1 MIYGIGV
8 DIVEI
13 KRITKLYDKFAD
25 KFVRKLLSDLE
36 LQRFS
41 QLESKLK
48 KNSFLAKRYAAKEAL
63 AKALGTGFRGDLTLN
78 KISVINNDIGKP
90 EILLAKELSNN
101 LPDELKFFISL
112 SDEKQY
118 AIAYVI
124 IENN

>member
-13 KRITKLYDKFAD
+13 KRIAKLYDKFAE
-25 KFVRKLLSDLE
+25 KFVHKLLSDLE
-36 LQRFS
+36 FERFIK
-41 QLESKLK
+41 LESNLI

-78 KISVINNDIGKP
+78 KISVINNAIGKP
-90 EILLAKELSNN
+90 EILLDKELSSH
-101 LPDELKFFISL
+101 LPNRLKFFISL
-112 SDEKQY
+112 SDERQY
-118 AIAYVI
+118 AMAYVV

>member
-41 QLESKLK
+41 QLESNLK